1 MLNVKP
7 AIMKEKRINKP
18 SLKTGFLDFLTR
30 GQWLVPIQELST
42 PRRIAVKTLRFV
54 SLVLH
59 GFQRHRCPLHAAS
72 LTYYSLMAM
81 VPILILALG
90 LARSLGGADLLR
102 QQASTHLDSWL
113 KQMESPVQQTSTNSP
128 AGWGEKTPEQAE
140 VVRLFGQQAREV
152 TDKLF
157 EHVQKIDFRTLGLI
171 GLLVLLWTVI
181 GLLEKIEN
189 SFNEIWGVT
198 KGRTLV
204 RKFTDYTSVS
214 LVLPILIVAA
224 SSIPV
229 ASHIIE
235 VMNRTLDGVTPDTVR
250 SFIGGSLLTTLL
262 PLALGTL
269 MFAFLIGFMPNER
282 VKVQPALIG
291 GFVTMLLFAAWLKIC
306 AMLQIGIAG
315 NSMVYGGFAI
325 LPILLLWAYTSWQI
339 VLIGAEIA
347 FAAQNRDT
355 YILEQYASKAS
366 LRTRVILACVICAEA
381 SKRAADPEAE
391 PFEAEAFARL
401 QGIPYGLVR
410 DVIAKLEN
418 NHILAKVAD
427 EEDQYLLC
435 HDEAGTTPDKIIT
448 LFMDDGEAAEV
459 LGVSRLEGEGKAV
472 DSLLR
477 SLVKKHFHKPLHLFL
492 EQKETPSEI

>member
-1 MLNVKP
+1 
-7 AIMKEKRINKP
+7 MKEKRLNKP
-18 SLKTGFLDFLTR
+18 SLKAGFLDFLTR
-30 GQWLVPIQELST
+30 GQWLLPIQELST
-42 PRRIAVKTLRFV
+42 PRRMAVKALRFV

-81 VPILILALG
+81 VPVLILALG

-102 QQASTHLDSWL
+102 QQASTHLDTWL
-113 KQMESPVQQTSTNSP
+113 KQMESPAQQASTNSP
-128 AGWGEKTPEQAE
+128 ARWGEKTPEQAE

-157 EHVQKIDFRTLGLI
+157 EHVQQIDFRTLGLI

-198 KGRTLV
+198 QGRTLV

-224 SSIPV
+224 SSIPI
-229 ASHIIE
+229 ASHIID
-235 VMNRTLDGVTPDTVR
+235 VMNQTLEGVTPETVR
-250 SFIGGSLLTTLL
+250 SFMGGSLLKALI
-262 PLALGTL
+262 PLTLGTL

-282 VKVQPALIG
+282 VKIKPALIG
-291 GFVTMLLFAAWLKIC
+291 GFVTMLLFVAWLKIC
-306 AMLQIGIAG
+306 SMLQIGIAG
-315 NSMVYGGFAI
+315 NSMVYGGFAL

-355 YILEQYASKAS
+355 YILEQYAAKAS
-366 LRTRVILACVICAEA
+366 LRTRVILACAICAEA
-381 SKRAADPEAE
+381 AKRAADPEAD
-391 PFEAEAFARL
+391 PFEAESFARQ

-410 DVIAKLEN
+410 DVIAKLES
-418 NHILAKVAD
+418 NHVLAKVAGQK
-427 EEDQYLLC
+427 EQYLLC
-435 HDEAGTTPDKIIT
+435 HCDEGTTPDKIIT
-448 LFMDDGEAAEV
+448 LFLDDGEAAAV
-459 LGVSRLEGEGKAV
+459 LGVGRLKGEGQAV
-472 DSLLR
+472 DTLLQ
-477 SLVKKHFHKPLHLFL
+477 SLVSSHFNKPLHCFL
-492 EQKETPSEI
+492 EQKERPAEI

>member
-1 MLNVKP
+1 
-7 AIMKEKRINKP
+7 
-18 SLKTGFLDFLTR
+18 
-30 GQWLVPIQELST
+30 
-42 PRRIAVKTLRFV
+42 
-54 SLVLH
+54 
-59 GFQRHRCPLHAAS
+59 
-72 LTYYSLMAM
+72 
-81 VPILILALG
+81 
-90 LARSLGGADLLR
+90 
-102 QQASTHLDSWL
+102 
-113 KQMESPVQQTSTNSP
+113 
-128 AGWGEKTPEQAE
+128 
-140 VVRLFGQQAREV
+140 
-152 TDKLF
+152 
-157 EHVQKIDFRTLGLI
+157 
-171 GLLVLLWTVI
+171 
-181 GLLEKIEN
+181 
-189 SFNEIWGVT
+189 
-198 KGRTLV
+198 
-204 RKFTDYTSVS
+204 
-214 LVLPILIVAA
+214 
-224 SSIPV
+224 
-229 ASHIIE
+229 
-235 VMNRTLDGVTPDTVR
+235 
-250 SFIGGSLLTTLL
+250 
-262 PLALGTL
+262 

-291 GFVTMLLFAAWLKIC
+291 GFVTMLLFAAWFKIC

-366 LRTRVILACVICAEA
+366 LRTRVILACVICSEA

-391 PFEAEAFARL
+391 PFEAETFARL

-410 DVIAKLEN
+410 DVITKLEN

-477 SLVKKHFHKPLHLFL
+477 SLLKKHFHKPLHLFL
-492 EQKETPSEI
+492 EQKEKPSEI

>member
-1 MLNVKP
+1 MLNVGSR
-7 AIMKEKRINKP
+7 IMKEKRLNKP
-18 SLKTGFLDFLTR
+18 SLKAGFLDFLTR

-42 PRRIAVKTLRFV
+42 PRRLAVKALRFV

-81 VPILILALG
+81 VPVLILALG

-102 QQASTHLDSWL
+102 QQASTHLDNWL
-113 KQMESPVQQTSTNSP
+113 KQMEIPVQQTSTNSP
-128 AGWGEKTPEQAE
+128 ARWGEKTPEQAE

-157 EHVQKIDFRTLGLI
+157 EHVQQIDFQTLGLI

-198 KGRTLV
+198 QGRTLV

-224 SSIPV
+224 SFIPV
-229 ASHIIE
+229 ASHIID
-235 VMNRTLDGVTPDTVR
+235 VMNQTLEGVTPETVR
-250 SFIGGSLLTTLL
+250 SFMGGSLLKTLI
-262 PLALGTL
+262 PLTLGTL

-282 VKVQPALIG
+282 VKLQPALIG
-291 GFVTMLLFAAWLKIC
+291 GFVTMLLFVAWFKIC

-355 YILEQYASKAS
+355 YILEQYAAKAS
-366 LRTRVILACVICAEA
+366 PRTRVILACAICAEA
-381 SKRAADPEAE
+381 SKRAADPESE
-391 PFEAEAFARL
+391 PFEAEAFAHV

-410 DVIAKLEN
+410 DVISKLES
-418 NHILAKVAD
+418 NHILAKVAG
-427 EEDQYLLC
+427 EKKRYLLC
-435 HDEAGTTPDKIIT
+435 HCEEGTPPDKIIT
-448 LFMDDGEAAEV
+448 LFLDDGEAAAV
-459 LGVSRLEGEGKAV
+459 LGVGRLKGEGQAV
-472 DSLLR
+472 DTLLQ
-477 SLVKKHFHKPLHLFL
+477 SLVTTHFNKPLHCFL
-492 EQKETPSEI
+492 EQKERSAEI